1 MNQGWKINPN
11 SGDYIME
18 GGAPANTESLQL
30 PAYYRL
36 KINRNRWLYAPDNNY
51 GSDLYLIRKNQ
62 TTKDASFV
70 ESVMARALQP
80 IVNDGR
86 ARTIDVTATV
96 RARHAVGLETK
107 IEDAQGKVE
116 TLTLKGLGD

>member
-1 MNQGWKINPN
+1 MNKGWKINPVT
-11 SGDYIME
+11 GDYIME
-18 GGAPANTESLQL
+18 GGAPVNTESLQL

-80 IVNDGR
+80 IVSDGR

-107 IEDAQGKVE
+107 IVDAQGKVE